1 MTMTPCSNKPWMS
14 AMLYAA
20 AVYNLLYGA
29 LVIFFPMLLFRWA
42 GMPLPNYPEIF
53 QCLGMVVGVYG
64 VGYAIAAT
72 NPTRHWPIVF
82 VGLLGK
88 FLGPIGFIHSALTGR
103 LPWIAGWMNVTNDLI
118 WWIPFTLVLIAAYRQ
133 RDIA

>member
-118 WWIPFTLVLIAAYRQ
+118 WWIPFTLVDRK
-133 RDIA
+133 